1 MQQGRHSSSKSRNE
15 LFDPPRESAS
25 GLLVF
30 PYKQPDNVKG
40 MENNLSGHMYN
51 RPSHSGPLVQ
61 GPGWVKVGKDMDEQH
76 LGSNRVNL
84 SKLSGLVASRTSLSE
99 YQEEKSHS
107 SRPRRTVDVRKS
119 VESTS
124 GSELRRQAQKHQSH
138 RIDLYHVEH
147 GRTPPKESTPV
158 SFLFFAFLFVY
169 IWLQKLL
176 LSTNNA
182 HKKVSYLIS
191 FHVGPYFR
199 KGMAWETRSIFL
211 VHWWCLQTRWIR
223 WSKNMIERFRN
234 IQDELELTSQEVKKF
249 EPSISRCWLVKYTLK
264 FF

>member
-1 MQQGRHSSSKSRNE
+1 MLVVRASYFLVFATLCLSILILSLYDPYFMQQGRHSSSKSRNE

-124 GSELRRQAQKHQSH
+124 GSELRRQAQKHQSQ

-158 SFLFFAFLFVY
+158 SFSFML
-169 IWLQKLL
+169 
-176 LSTNNA
+176 
-182 HKKVSYLIS
+182 SYLCIFDCKS
-191 FHVGPYFR
+191 F
-199 KGMAWETRSIFL
+199 
-211 VHWWCLQTRWIR
+211 C
-223 WSKNMIERFRN
+223 
-234 IQDELELTSQEVKKF
+234 
-249 EPSISRCWLVKYTLK
+249 
-264 FF
+264 